1 MGEIKPLSCLV
12 VAALLSTAVGT
23 GLPPDVVT
31 LRHSYV
37 AAEDT
42 PPGSVLFIFTASHHL
57 TILQFVLEV
66 HSMLLVTDVNDN
78 PPKFDRSVYTA
89 DVNKNTSVGTIVF
102 NDIHTTDPDTG
113 TGGVVFY
120 QMVPVG
126 SDTHDIFVINSTSG
140 SVILNQ
146 SLDFQTTNSFHYL
159 VTATD
164 GGGLRSHADLYFAIL
179 GVKNT
184 LPSYTVLA
192 QNSTTMDRPP
202 VFRRIKCETMLPEN
216 GLSFYQPLR
225 LEATHGDKPQSYY
238 DRITYSLSS
247 SSSPPGLAGHFHVDP
262 FTGDLTVV
270 QALDFDNIAFSG
282 QPGVITLTVV
292 AKDHGPVSLS
302 SKLIAV
308 HAQDGDGGAPNNH
321 VFYFL
326 ETGGLD
332 QFAIDHVTGIITV
345 VGKLDHESVANYSL
359 RIMARD
365 QGADPRYS
373 YCTVHVTVS
382 DVNDEPPRFR
392 EKHVTTEV
400 SDGAFPFT
408 FNMSAVDLDLNSHL
422 KYSILWNDS
431 YGVFASLDIIR
442 GGDLAQ
448 WLDIES
454 EHGMIYQKRV
464 FNSSH
469 LTRFVLTL
477 LVQDVNAPDPNL
489 QQDTAILRINVR
501 ETIRTRRSADVSDI
515 SNTLHISN
523 KGWKKWD
530 TAVAFSA
537 GLTHFL
543 KVKEAQRVVYN
554 KVFINDGSGY
564 SNTTGTFTCPQ
575 SGKYVFEVHT
585 FAPRNSS
592 VWLSLYHQVTRVT
605 TLKVHAGKDS
615 KAESVTAVLQLLQGD
630 EVYVIHNSSFST
642 SVIEM
647 GTFRTTWTLTII
659 ITIYRVAAGSPTGGA
674 ATRTGSLDHVNK
686 LAPEFDT
693 TEMRVSVKEGSPLG
707 QVVVKITAYDRDAGD
722 EGVITY
728 SLHYNQG
735 MFRIDPV
742 SGVVSVASHN
752 IDRETEDTYVLLVQA
767 EDDGGLFSTMTLI
780 ITIEDI
786 NDNPP
791 IFGQTTYSA
800 ILPENEMYFTQPLQ
814 LKALDFDNISFSA
827 GHPGEII
834 LTAMAKDHGRVHL
847 NSTAVVIITL
857 VTKYVPCNAITNHI
871 QDTNDNIPQFENDTY
886 HKTVP
891 ENISTGSEVVVVHAR
906 DSDSSAPNNHVF
918 YFLETG
924 GRDDFAIDHVTGVIT
939 VVGKLDRETL
949 ANYSLHVMARD
960 QGADP
965 LYSYCTVY
973 INVSDIN
980 DEPPRFREKHA
991 TTAESDG
998 VFGSIYNMG
1007 AVDLDLDAR
1016 LKYSIL
1022 WNESYGLSASLTMI
1036 TGDQLWSWIDIDSEN
1051 GILLEKRPF
1060 DSSHVIRFY
1069 LTLLV
1074 QDLNAFNPKPQQDTE
1089 HQKWEAKISF
1099 LAANI
1104 HYLEVTNAQRI
1115 VYEKILVNEG
1125 SGYSN
1130 TTGTFTCSQ
1139 TGKYVFEVHT
1149 FAPPNSSVWLAL
1161 YHQVTRVTTLEVHE
1175 GEDSKAESV
1184 TAVLQL
1190 LQSDE
1195 VYVMSTPGHSSR
1207 LFGAPDAILNTFSGY
1222 LLSPASE

>member
-1 MGEIKPLSCLV
+1 
-12 VAALLSTAVGT
+12 
-23 GLPPDVVT
+23 
-31 LRHSYV
+31 
-37 AAEDT
+37 
-42 PPGSVLFIFTASHHL
+42 
-57 TILQFVLEV
+57 
-66 HSMLLVTDVNDN
+66 
-78 PPKFDRSVYTA
+78 
-89 DVNKNTSVGTIVF
+89 
-102 NDIHTTDPDTG
+102 
-113 TGGVVFY
+113 
-120 QMVPVG
+120 
-126 SDTHDIFVINSTSG
+126 
-140 SVILNQ
+140 
-146 SLDFQTTNSFHYL
+146 
-159 VTATD
+159 
-164 GGGLRSHADLYFAIL
+164 
-179 GVKNT
+179 
-184 LPSYTVLA
+184 
-192 QNSTTMDRPP
+192 
-202 VFRRIKCETMLPEN
+202 
-216 GLSFYQPLR
+216 
-225 LEATHGDKPQSYY
+225 
-238 DRITYSLSS
+238 
-247 SSSPPGLAGHFHVDP
+247 
-262 FTGDLTVV
+262 
-270 QALDFDNIAFSG
+270 
-282 QPGVITLTVV
+282 
-292 AKDHGPVSLS
+292 
-302 SKLIAV
+302 
-308 HAQDGDGGAPNNH
+308 
-321 VFYFL
+321 
-326 ETGGLD
+326 
-332 QFAIDHVTGIITV
+332 
-345 VGKLDHESVANYSL
+345 
-359 RIMARD
+359 
-365 QGADPRYS
+365 
-373 YCTVHVTVS
+373 
-382 DVNDEPPRFR
+382 
-392 EKHVTTEV
+392 
-400 SDGAFPFT
+400 
-408 FNMSAVDLDLNSHL
+408 
-422 KYSILWNDS
+422 
-431 YGVFASLDIIR
+431 
-442 GGDLAQ
+442 
-448 WLDIES
+448 
-454 EHGMIYQKRV
+454 
-464 FNSSH
+464 
-469 LTRFVLTL
+469 
-477 LVQDVNAPDPNL
+477 
-489 QQDTAILRINVR
+489 
-501 ETIRTRRSADVSDI
+501 
-515 SNTLHISN
+515 
-523 KGWKKWD
+523 
-530 TAVAFSA
+530 
-537 GLTHFL
+537 
-543 KVKEAQRVVYN
+543 
-554 KVFINDGSGY
+554 
-564 SNTTGTFTCPQ
+564 
-575 SGKYVFEVHT
+575 
-585 FAPRNSS
+585 
-592 VWLSLYHQVTRVT
+592 
-605 TLKVHAGKDS
+605 
-615 KAESVTAVLQLLQGD
+615 
-630 EVYVIHNSSFST
+630 
-642 SVIEM
+642 M

-814 LKALDFDNISFSA
+814 LKATDDDEPGTENSDISYSLSSSSDPPGLAGHFHINLLTGNITVVQALDFDNISFSA

-857 VTKYVPCNAITNHI
+857 V
-871 QDTNDNIPQFENDTY
+871 DTNDNIPQFENDTY

-1074 QDLNAFNPKPQQDTE
+1074 QDLNAFNPKPQQDTAIVAIIITGANRRRRSVDLSNVSNEMQE